1 MTEWLHTHMV
11 DGRDNDIYR
20 KADTISV
27 ILVYCVQNYL
37 SNTLDTS
44 DTYSYLPLIIP
55 FHRGGNCST
64 NKLINWLEILQLV
77 STSTRI
83 QTKIV

>member
-1 MTEWLHTHMV
+1 MTERLHTHTV

-20 KADTISV
+20 KAATISV

-44 DTYSYLPLIIP
+44 HTYSYLPLIIP
-55 FHRGGNCST
+55 FHRGGNCG
-64 NKLINWLEILQLV
+64 
-77 STSTRI
+77 
-83 QTKIV
+83 KIS